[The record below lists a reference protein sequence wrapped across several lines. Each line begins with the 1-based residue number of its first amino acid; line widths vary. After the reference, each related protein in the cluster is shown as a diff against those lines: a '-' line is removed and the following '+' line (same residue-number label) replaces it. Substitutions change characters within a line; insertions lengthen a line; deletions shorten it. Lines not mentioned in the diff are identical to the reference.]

1 MACARDR
8 TEYIIAFDRVDRG
21 LRTGSSIMLG
31 GLEVGKVT
39 DIGVGE
45 SYEILATI
53 QIDKDVKIPADSKFS
68 LDADMIGNTSIVIE
82 PGTSNE
88 RIIPGSTLKGTRH
101 EAARDSVSVPFVDII
116 QNILGNRS
124 TRQDSILIELRR
136 LNDNLE
142 KMMKNQ

>member
-88 RIIPGSTLKGTRH
+88 RIIPGSTLKVPVMKRPGT
-101 EAARDSVSVPFVDII
+101 A
-116 QNILGNRS
+116 
-124 TRQDSILIELRR
+124 
-136 LNDNLE
+136 
-142 KMMKNQ
+142 